1 MAELI
6 HAIGSRKRA
15 TARVWIRE
23 GKGLFFVNGR
33 APDKYLTR
41 KDLLQKILKP
51 LEVTGIKNKIDI
63 KVKVE
68 GGGISG
74 QADAISLGI
83 AKALVEMNPE
93 FKDILKDY
101 GLLTRDPREKER
113 MKYGKAKRRRSFQ
126 WTKR

>member
-6 HAIGSRKRA
+6 HAVGSRKRA

-23 GKGLFFVNGR
+23 GRGLFFINGKD
-33 APDKYLTR
+33 PKEYLKR
-41 KDLLQKILKP
+41 EDLVQKVFKP
-51 LEVTGIKNKIDI
+51 LEITQTKGKIDVKI
-63 KVKVE
+63 KAK
-68 GGGISG
+68 GGGLSG
-74 QADAISLGI
+74 QADAIALGI
-83 AKALVEMNPE
+83 ARALTEMNPE
-93 FKDILKDY
+93 YKDVLKNE